1 MLIDYSVLRP
11 PIPLLKAAGV
21 TGVGRYLG
29 RDCEPGY
36 NCIHK
41 NLTLP
46 EKDALLAAGIEIWLS
61 SEYAADAALGGAA
74 QGTSDAQLANRQ
86 LHDLG
91 MASPGTG
98 VYYAI
103 DFDIP
108 DYAPGLPEGPAN
120 ARAKLGP
127 VAHYFDGIH
136 AGKPNH
142 EVDGYGGFWAIRR
155 LLDAGLIRRGWQTL
169 AWSGGNTDPRISLLQ
184 LIQQVLG
191 AADVDNIPGVHVAK
205 VPDFGQWPRP
215 VVPAPGGPFVHWAD
229 GTRDLAQI
237 AATRST
243 TEAHLRAVS
252 EPAYAAALARK
263 PLVKGLPYWTSNP

>member
-1 MLIDYSVLRP
+1 MIIDYSTLRP
-11 PIPLLKAAGV
+11 PIPLLEAAGV
-21 TGVGRYLG
+21 TAVGRYLG
-29 RDCEPGY
+29 WDGEPGFQ
-36 NCIHK
+36 NIHK
-41 NLTLP
+41 NLTVP
-46 EKDALLAAGIEIWLS
+46 EKDELLAAGIQIWLS
-61 SEYAADAALGGAA
+61 FEYAADAARNGAP
-74 QGTSDAQLANRQ
+74 QGAKDVALANRQ

-91 MASPGTG
+91 MAAPGTA

-136 AGKPNH
+136 AGKPSH
-142 EVDGYGGFWAIRR
+142 EVDAYGGFWAIRR

-184 LIQQVLG
+184 LIKQVLG

-215 VVPAPGGPFVHWAD
+215 VIPAPPPHLQIAD
-229 GTRDLAQI
+229 GTKSLPQI
-237 AATRST
+237 AAARNT
-243 TEAHLRAVS
+243 TVAHLRSVS
-252 EPAYAAALARK
+252 EPAYAAALAQV
-263 PLVKGLPYWTSNP
+263 PLAKGMPYWTSNP